1 MHGIWHVAWT
11 LAIGLALA
19 GIASARAQDNGPV
32 WDGETFPPVAYPRL
46 PATAADAGGFVPEGW
61 QLQRFVQGDLDADGR
76 GDLILLLRMRD
87 PRNVLRNQGLGEP
100 RFDTNPTL
108 LAVAFR
114 SGAAYRLA
122 LQDHSLV
129 PRQQDPVEDDYLQG
143 DDAVAIVRGT
153 LRVKLH
159 SWRSAGGWGTWN
171 NQFTFRWQ
179 QGCFRLIGFDRSHVQ
194 RNSGETVDTSVN
206 YLTRR
211 ATVAEGNI
219 EEDAVHTRHV
229 RLRQAQLR
237 CLQDVG
243 SGMDFQPDLPQ
254 PARNDGRTAT

>member
-1 MHGIWHVAWT
+1 MHSIAHMAWT
-11 LAIGLALA
+11 LVIALALA
-19 GIASARAQDNGPV
+19 GVGSARAQDNEPV
-32 WDGETFPPVAYPRL
+32 WDGETFPPVDYPRL
-46 PATAADAGGFVPEGW
+46 PAMAAEAGGFVPEGW
-61 QLQRFVQGDLDADGR
+61 QLERSVRGDLDADGR
-76 GDLILLLRMRD
+76 SDLALLLRMRD

-100 RFDTNPTL
+100 RFDTNPRL
-108 LAVAFR
+108 LVVAFR
-114 SGAAYRLA
+114 DGAAYRLA
-122 LQDHSLV
+122 LQDDALV

-153 LRVKLH
+153 LRVKLY

-194 RNSGETVDTSVN
+194 RNSGETVDTSIN

-219 EEDAVHTRHV
+219 EEDAMRTRHV
-229 RLRQAQLR
+229 RLRHAQLR
-237 CLQDVG
+237 CLQEVG
-243 SGMDFQPDLPQ
+243 SGMDFDPALPANPQ
-254 PARNDGRTAT
+254 GG